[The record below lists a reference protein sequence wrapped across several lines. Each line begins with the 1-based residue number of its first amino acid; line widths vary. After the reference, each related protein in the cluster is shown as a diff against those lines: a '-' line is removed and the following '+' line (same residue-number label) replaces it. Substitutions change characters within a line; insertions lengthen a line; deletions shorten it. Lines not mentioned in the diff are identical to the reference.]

1 MRKIIIILLLLCP
14 AWGQAKKK
22 FDRGIVKTVFVPK
35 GQWFMGSTVSY
46 SEQSADKYQ
55 FLVLADIDA
64 KGYTFRLSPFG
75 GYFFA
80 DNMAAGGRFTYSR
93 TYFNIGNVDINL
105 GDDLSFHIKD
115 DMYLE
120 HNYSASGFLRT
131 YMGLGSSKVFGFF
144 NEVRLTYAYGQ
155 GKHSNGTGHDLTGY
169 YQRSHCFEIGAAP
182 GLAAFVSDFASV
194 EVSVGVMGFS
204 YKWVDQV
211 HNQVNQ
217 ASRHSANGNFK
228 IDLFSINLGMTMYF

>member
-75 GYFFA
+75 GYFLPTIWRRE
-80 DNMAAGGRFTYSR
+80 DVSLIR
-93 TYFNIGNVDINL
+93 
-105 GDDLSFHIKD
+105 
-115 DMYLE
+115 
-120 HNYSASGFLRT
+120 
-131 YMGLGSSKVFGFF
+131 
-144 NEVRLTYAYGQ
+144 
-155 GKHSNGTGHDLTGY
+155 
-169 YQRSHCFEIGAAP
+169 AP
-182 GLAAFVSDFASV
+182 
-194 EVSVGVMGFS
+194 
-204 YKWVDQV
+204 
-211 HNQVNQ
+211 
-217 ASRHSANGNFK
+217 
-228 IDLFSINLGMTMYF
+228 ISI